1 MGVLRPGD
9 NDLKTRYPEIAKEWH
24 PTKNGELTP
33 EDVPYGSSQMV
44 WWLCPAGHSYDMPVK
59 KRTQRGFNC
68 PICSGHR
75 TVAGINDFATVYP
88 EIAKEWHP
96 TKNGDKTPDMF
107 SSKNGYR
114 AWWICKFGHEWNAT
128 IHDRTSGTG
137 CPECQNRYATSF
149 QEQAVFYYVKQLC
162 LDAENRYKGLFDNG
176 MEFDIF
182 IPSRKVA
189 IEFDGAYWHKSEESH
204 KKERIKYSVCQKNGV
219 FLIRIKEET
228 GKEWRDVA
236 DVIYYLKPG
245 DEDQL
250 QNIIQGIIDTLDPV
264 SSPWTRKTVNKYHSD
279 LIVDLKKDKNAI
291 LEYLKE
297 IPNSLAVLRPDLV
310 KEWHPTKNGKLTPDM
325 FGVNSNEYVWW
336 KCRKCGHEWKTMII
350 ARGGKKNSGCP
361 ECAKIEK
368 GKTFTKN
375 KAIER
380 GSLADKKPELLVQW
394 AYHLNIVLPTE
405 IAVNYNKKVWWRCDV
420 CGHEWEASP
429 NNRSKG
435 VGCPCCSGRVPKIG
449 VNDLK
454 TVNPDLTKEWDYSK
468 NEKGPEQYKPN
479 SGKTVWWI
487 CDCCGHNWE
496 AEIRSRNKGSKCPE
510 CKKRRK
516 QGRDY

>member
-44 WWLCPAGHSYDMPVK
+44 WWLCPAGHPYDMPVK

-394 AYHLNIVLPTE
+394 AYDLNIVLPTE

-454 TVNPDLTKEWDYSK
+454 TVNPDLAKEWDYSK